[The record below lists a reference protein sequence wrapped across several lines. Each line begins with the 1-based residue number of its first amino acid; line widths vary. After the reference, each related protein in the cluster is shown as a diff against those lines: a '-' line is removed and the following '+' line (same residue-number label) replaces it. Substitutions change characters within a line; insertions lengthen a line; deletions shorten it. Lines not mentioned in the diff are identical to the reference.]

1 MNQDEVNISDI
12 IIMLLTATQ
21 QNVIMTPWEYLPFFK
36 GRLQS
41 KMIISHIK
49 TIHFCEFV
57 ALVHFLYLSL
67 G

>member
-36 GRLQS
+36 GMLQS
-41 KMIISHIK
+41 KMIISHIDRVS
-49 TIHFCEFV
+49 TSCRHGC
-57 ALVHFLYLSL
+57 
-67 G
+67 